1 VVSSGG
7 RASGLKAETSENNTF
22 GIILQPALPTGW
34 GDLSVALDR
43 FDIKVENGV
52 ARAGGVAILNRCYDD
67 PAFRAGGGLCR
78 LVSARTSSNALTVND
93 SYVNLATDVVRG
105 LDLTVRYTNNVW
117 IGRLRVN
124 LNLTRY
130 AFQASKLFADDELDN
145 VNGSLNN
152 PSRTG
157 ALEFNYEVKDWR
169 FYFGT
174 EYIGEMSSYEYLGQ
188 QDPGTSTFLLKVP
201 SYLTHQASVGYRA
214 DKWRL
219 TVGVRN
225 LTNKEPP
232 VISAQAGYSRVGNAP
247 LFSGYDY
254 IGRRVFVT
262 GSRSF

>member
-1 VVSSGG
+1 
-7 RASGLKAETSENNTF
+7 
-22 GIILQPALPTGW
+22 
-34 GDLSVALDR
+34 
-43 FDIKVENGV
+43 
-52 ARAGGVAILNRCYDD
+52 
-67 PAFRAGGGLCR
+67 
-78 LVSARTSSNALTVND
+78 
-93 SYVNLATDVVRG
+93 
-105 LDLTVRYTNNVW
+105 
-117 IGRLRVN
+117 
-124 LNLTRY
+124 
-130 AFQASKLFADDELDN
+130 
-145 VNGSLNN
+145 
-152 PSRTG
+152 
-157 ALEFNYEVKDWR
+157 
-169 FYFGT
+169 
-174 EYIGEMSSYEYLGQ
+174 MSSYEYLGQ